1 MKWLTR
7 GFRTMSS
14 FARNENV
21 FQVQKT
27 ARLKTILNQT
37 DQLNLEIRCAQKETN
52 GDLRQR
58 IQDKLRSEW
67 TYHSNALEGSQL
79 SLGDTI
85 FFLREGL
92 TVSGKPFKD
101 FVDAR
106 NHAEAIDYLYD
117 IVSDKERS
125 IDTILIK
132 QMNALLLKGVETLP
146 AVDSLGKNTK
156 RPIYPGRYK
165 EYPNHVYTLSGEI
178 HKYVEPVDVEPQMLE
193 LFDWIN
199 EKDEKKIM
207 HPLITAAIG
216 HYNMVRIHPFDDGN
230 GRGARLLMNIILLK
244 NESQLAVIRNDLRQ
258 QYIEILNQVDS
269 NGNLEPFVNFIGQA
283 LLQTQENILSEIH
296 KNGHSNSP

>member
-1 MKWLTR
+1 
-7 GFRTMSS
+7 MSS

-27 ARLKTILNQT
+27 ARLKTILSQT
-37 DQLNLEIRCAQKETN
+37 DQLNLEIRHAQKKTN

-146 AVDSLGKNTK
+146 AVDSLGRNTK

-165 EYPNHVYTLSGEI
+165 EHPNHVYTLSGEI

-207 HPLITAAIG
+207 HPLITAAVG